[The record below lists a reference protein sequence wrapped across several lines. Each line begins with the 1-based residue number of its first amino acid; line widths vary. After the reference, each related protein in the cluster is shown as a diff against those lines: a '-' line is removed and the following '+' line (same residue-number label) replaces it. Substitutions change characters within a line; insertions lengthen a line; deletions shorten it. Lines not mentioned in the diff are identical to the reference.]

1 MKRETSNRAL
11 LKTNLFVCAI
21 IILGFLATS
30 IVSYRS
36 NLGVFEGDTEKVTA
50 LTSEGIYRQ
59 IESIFMKP
67 MGVSLTMANDSLLR
81 TTLLQE
87 QENLDSSEYIETLR
101 EYLNSYRI
109 KYNYDSVFLVSSATH
124 RYYNFEGL
132 DRTLEPENPENDWY
146 YDSLSLYQDYW
157 INVDNDE
164 VAGANNKITVFIN

>member
-59 IESIFMKP
+59 IESIFM
-67 MGVSLTMANDSLLR
+67 
-81 TTLLQE
+81 
-87 QENLDSSEYIETLR
+87 
-101 EYLNSYRI
+101 
-109 KYNYDSVFLVSSATH
+109 
-124 RYYNFEGL
+124 
-132 DRTLEPENPENDWY
+132 
-146 YDSLSLYQDYW
+146 
-157 INVDNDE
+157 
-164 VAGANNKITVFIN
+164 